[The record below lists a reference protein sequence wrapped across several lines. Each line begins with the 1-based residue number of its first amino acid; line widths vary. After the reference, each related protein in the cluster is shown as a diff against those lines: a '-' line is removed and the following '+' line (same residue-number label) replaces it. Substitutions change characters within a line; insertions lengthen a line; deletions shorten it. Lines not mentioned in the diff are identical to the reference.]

1 MQLGAYP
8 GVEHVGTQPS
18 AHISEPPVQ
27 LQPLEL
33 LEEDEELE
41 DEEVE
46 VPQTID

>member
-8 GVEHVGTQPS
+8 GVEQVGVQS
-18 AHISEPPVQ
+18 LAHISVPPVQ

-41 DEEVE
+41 VVVE
-46 VPQTID
+46 VPQTIG

>member
-1 MQLGAYP
+1 MQLGANP
-8 GVEHVGTQPS
+8 GVEQVGLQLLQDKV
-18 AHISEPPVQ
+18 PPVQ

-46 VPQTID
+46 VPQIID